1 MGRPP
6 GPTLNQMK
14 VVQTARHLAEMGVS
28 NLSMTVLAERL
39 GVTPMALY
47 RHVRDKRN
55 LIALVLDDVLSEI
68 AVPGPDRGD
77 WAQRLR
83 LFHRGIVEALA
94 RLPGIT
100 EFFGEMPRAPNSSR
114 LLAGYIEIL
123 LDSGIT
129 ERQAILAYTT
139 LYYLAIGS
147 LFGDTRSRPQASSP
161 AANPSS
167 YPSATLDRIRGQ
179 AATMATAELREY
191 GVEAVIRLVTDQAAP
206 RGRRPRR

>member
-6 GPTLNQMK
+6 GPTLNQSK
-14 VVQTARHLAEMGVS
+14 VVQTARHLAEMGVA

-47 RHVRDKRN
+47 RHIRHKRD

-68 AVPGPDRGD
+68 AVPGPDQGD
-77 WAQRLR
+77 WAERLR
-83 LFHRGIVEALA
+83 LFHHDIVEALA

-100 EFFGEMPRAPNSSR
+100 DFFGEMPQAPHASR
-114 LLAGYIEIL
+114 LLAGYIDIL

-147 LFGDTRSRPQASSP
+147 LFGDTRTRPQRSSP

-179 AATMATAELREY
+179 AAAVGITELRDY
-191 GVEAVIRLVTDQAAP
+191 GVEAVITLVTDQAGK
-206 RGRRPRR
+206 RRRRPRR

>member
-1 MGRPP
+1 
-6 GPTLNQMK
+6 
-14 VVQTARHLAEMGVS
+14 VQTARHLAETGVS

-68 AVPGPDRGD
+68 AVPGPERGD
-77 WAQRLR
+77 WALRLR
-83 LFHRGIVEALA
+83 VFHHDIVEALA

-100 EFFGEMPRAPNSSR
+100 DFFGEIPQAPNSSR

-147 LFGDTRSRPQASSP
+147 LFGDTRTRPQPSSP
-161 AANPSS
+161 AANPSG
-167 YPSATLDRIRGQ
+167 YPSATLDRVRGQ
-179 AATMATAELREY
+179 AAAVGAAELREY
-191 GVEAVIRLVTDQAAP
+191 GVEAVITLVRDQAGKK
-206 RGRRPRR
+206 GRRPRRSISA